1 MSGRSGRGS
10 ACDGP
15 AGGLRTHDRGV
26 GARAESFDEKL
37 LWNSNNALSVGRR
50 VCEGNQQPVS
60 QQKLAISIPRSS
72 LLCLLANIIAQMAE
86 ITYLRGGIER
96 FA

>member
-1 MSGRSGRGS
+1 MSGRWRWASSR
-10 ACDGP
+10 DGP
-15 AGGLRTHDRGV
+15 AGGLRTDGHGV

-60 QQKLAISIPRSS
+60 QQELAISIPRSS
-72 LLCLLANIIAQMAE
+72 LLCLLTSIIAQMAE
-86 ITYLRGGIER
+86 
-96 FA
+96 FAYRRA